1 MSKGVLCKGH
11 LLKHS
16 HHRYCAGYHCW
27 LVGAAACLSLI
38 AVLTVASYGEKAWG
52 ITELGVNDP
61 EISNFLQ
68 QKPQSCGLA
77 ALRFWLAMHGRATS
91 EAALEQ
97 RVKGRHQ
104 IAPAKVYE
112 QGYSLADLMYLAETF
127 GFEGS
132 ARWLTQ
138 LSIASL
144 EYPSIVLLAG
154 QQRPHYLVVMDRRSV
169 FDPAAGYREMSL
181 ETLLGDSSNAVIAL
195 SLSPK
200 HGAS

>member
-11 LLKHS
+11 PLKHS
-16 HHRYCAGYHCW
+16 HHSYCVPYRRWLAG
-27 LVGAAACLSLI
+27 VAVCLSLI
-38 AVLTVASYGEKAWG
+38 AFLTVAAYGENAWG
-52 ITELGVNDP
+52 IDELGDSDP

-144 EYPSIVLLAG
+144 EFPSIVLLAG

-181 ETLLGDSSNAVIAL
+181 ETLLGDSSNAVVAL

-200 HGAS
+200 HGAG